1 MDHLFIILLLIVI
14 ISFGILIYL
23 SNKICYEYKLQKL
36 IKNGGDDNDDNLVY
50 PTNKQNKHKIKLDI
64 QNTGTN
70 NRIYV
75 GDNSKG
81 SAKISFSGNNS
92 IIRIGS
98 NVVLKDVDIR
108 IKFKNGLVQIGDN
121 TRIYDNTKI
130 ISGTGLGGCMA
141 SDDVNSIIIGQ
152 NCLISEDVVF
162 RNTDSHPIFSI
173 DGDVLN
179 TPIKGI
185 TVENNVWIGHRASIL
200 KNVTI
205 GSGSIIALGAVISK
219 NVPKNNVARGN
230 PMILTS
236 MAGKYWKIN
245 CKNTKYM
252 TDPVERSARSARS
265 TIIDLRSG
273 GSTGSA
279 AALTTVEAR
288 SASEGVKGVR
298 SYGNGND
305 FPYLK
310 YSLPLPL
317 IMFNTIKNT
326 KNYKIDKSN
335 NKILIRT
342 FPGNYLSTDAI
353 SNHFIEDVRIDCR
366 AGLKPTP
373 REVWDII
380 SPGKR
385 GATKHMLREE
395 IYNQT
400 RECNTFN
407 PVFVKWILETLFNK
421 SKISDI
427 VMLDPS
433 SGWGDRLI
441 GAAAAGIKT
450 YIGFDPNPRLSD
462 CYKEMIKMFTMSD
475 QNFSVRTE
483 PFTWSIKDIKVNIA
497 LTSPPYFNYEEYV
510 LPGQNGEKEQSIG
523 MYPKYED
530 WKEKMFNPYITDMFN
545 AVISGGWIIIYIE
558 DYILEN
564 KYYPLKKVTQD
575 ILKKLGAIEQ
585 PSFGLQIR
593 LANVK
598 PKTRWAIC
606 YKKPG

>member
-23 SNKICYEYKLQKL
+23 SNQICYEYKLQKL
-36 IKNGGDDNDDNLVY
+36 IKNGGDDNDNNLVY
-50 PTNKQNKHKIKLDI
+50 PTNKQNKHNIKFNIAD
-64 QNTGTN
+64 TGTN
-70 NRIYV
+70 NRIYI

-141 SDDVNSIIIGQ
+141 SDDVNKIIIGQ

-185 TVENNVWIGHRASIL
+185 TVENNIWIGHRASIL

-205 GSGSIIALGAVISK
+205 GSGSIIALGAVISR

-230 PMILTS
+230 PMILTAL
-236 MAGKYWKIN
+236 AGKYWKIN
-245 CKNTKYM
+245 CNKNTKYG
-252 TDPVERSARSARS
+252 TLTAARSEL
-265 TIIDLRSG
+265 IDIRSG
-273 GSTGSA
+273 GSTELKTIKIPG
-279 AALTTVEAR
+279 
-288 SASEGVKGVR
+288 SEGVKNVR
-298 SYGNGND
+298 SYVND

-317 IMFNTIKNT
+317 IMFNTIKHT
-326 KNYKIDKSN
+326 KNYKTFEYNHSKV
-335 NKILIRT
+335 LIRT

-380 SPGKR
+380 SPGKK
-385 GATKHMLREE
+385 GDSKYMLREE

-421 SKISDI
+421 SKLPNI

-462 CYKEMIKMFTMSD
+462 CYKAMIKMCTTSD

-483 PFTWSIKDIKVNIA
+483 PFTWSQPNQKVNIA

-523 MYPKYED
+523 MYPNYED
-530 WKEKMFNPYITDMFN
+530 WKEKMFKPYITDMFN
-545 AVISGGWIIIYIE
+545 AVISGGWIIVYIE

-564 KYYPLKKVTQD
+564 KFYPLKEVTQD
-575 ILKKLGAIEQ
+575 ILKNLGAIEQ

-593 LANVK
+593 LANIK
-598 PKTRWAIC
+598 PKTRWAMC
-606 YKKPG
+606 YKK

>member
-1 MDHLFIILLLIVI
+1 MDTLFVILLFIVI

-23 SNKICYEYKLQKL
+23 THQINYEHTLQKL
-36 IKNGGDDNDDNLVY
+36 IKNGGDDAVY
-50 PTNKQNKHKIKLDI
+50 PTNDNKNDHKIKFDI
-64 QNTGTN
+64 HDTGTN

-75 GDNSKG
+75 GNNSKG
-81 SAKISFSGNNS
+81 SAKITFSGNNS
-92 IIRIGS
+92 VIRIGS
-98 NVVLKDVDIR
+98 NVILKDVDIR
-108 IKFKNGLVQIGDN
+108 IKYKNGLVQIGDN
-121 TRIYDNTKI
+121 THIYDNTKI
-130 ISGTGLGGCMA
+130 ISGTGLGGCIE
-141 SDDVNSIIIGQ
+141 SDDNEINSIIIGT

-179 TPIKGI
+179 TPTKGI
-185 TVENNVWIGHRASIL
+185 KVENNVWIGHRASIL

-205 GSGSIIALGAVISK
+205 GSGSIIALGAVISR

-230 PMILTS
+230 PMILAP

-245 CKNTKYM
+245 CKSKKH
-252 TDPVERSARSARS
+252 
-265 TIIDLRSG
+265 G
-273 GSTGSA
+273 GS
-279 AALTTVEAR
+279 
-288 SASEGVKGVR
+288 
-298 SYGNGND
+298 ND

-310 YSLPLPL
+310 YSLPPPL
-317 IMFNTIKNT
+317 TMFNTIKNT
-326 KNYKIDKSN
+326 KNYKTLEFGK
-335 NKILIRT
+335 NKTNTGMVLIRT
-342 FPGNYLSTDAI
+342 FPGNYLSADAI

-373 REVWDII
+373 REVWDKI

-385 GATKHMLREE
+385 GSTKHMLREE

-407 PVFVKWILETLFNK
+407 PVFVKWILEQLFIK
-421 SKISDI
+421 SKIKLSDVI
-427 VMLDPS
+427 MLDPS

-450 YIGFDPNPRLSD
+450 YIGFDPNPRLED
-462 CYKEMIKMFTMSD
+462 CYKEMIKIFTTQD

-483 PFTWSIKDIKVNIA
+483 PFSWSKKDKNNKVHIA

-510 LPGQNGEKEQSIG
+510 LPGKNGEKEQSIG

-530 WKEKMFNPYITDMFN
+530 WKAKMYIPYITDMFN
-545 AVISGGWIIIYIE
+545 AVIPGGWIIVYIE
-558 DYILEN
+558 DYMLEN
-564 KYYPLKKVTQD
+564 KYYPLKKLTQET
-575 ILKKLGAIEQ
+575 LEKLGAKEH

-593 LANVK
+593 LVNVK
-598 PKTRWAIC
+598 SKTRWALC
-606 YKKPG
+606 YKKPILNKFK